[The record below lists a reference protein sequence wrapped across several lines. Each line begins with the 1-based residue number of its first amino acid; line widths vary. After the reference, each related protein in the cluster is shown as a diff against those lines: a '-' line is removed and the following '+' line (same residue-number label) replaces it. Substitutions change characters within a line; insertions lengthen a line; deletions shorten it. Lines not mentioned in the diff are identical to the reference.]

1 MHKKTFPFIV
11 MALFGMQGCVPGPVV
26 FWAPS
31 AEGAIAVNKHCGTA
45 AAPAST
51 LQHSIGKA
59 TLLVDGHETY
69 VRLKLSVP
77 SESTAYFKSDNAQ
90 IRTLSGQQNYVEK
103 IPPARYYDFGEGKYI
118 ETNPLQPMAGNT
130 RQHAFG
136 SEARVFSILLKYQTI
151 HEDEFELTLPAIVV
165 DGLESKSITILFRKT
180 KGFGIFPVNC

>member
-1 MHKKTFPFIV
+1 
-11 MALFGMQGCVPGPVV
+11 MQGCAPGPIV

-51 LQHSIGKA
+51 LQYSIGKA

-69 VRLKLSVP
+69 VRLQLSVP
-77 SESTAYFKSDNAQ
+77 SGSTAYLTSDDAQ
-90 IRTLSGQQNYVEK
+90 IRTLSGQQSYFVK
-103 IPPARYYDFGEGKYI
+103 IPSARYYDFGERKYI

-136 SEARVFSILLKYQTI
+136 SEARVFSILFEYQQI
-151 HEDEFELTLPAIVV
+151 REDEFQLTLPAIVV
-165 DGLESKSITILFRKT
+165 DGLEPKPLTIFFRKT
-180 KGFGIFPVNC
+180 KGFGVFPVNC